1 MKNQTLVKNSKVA
14 FLLLPSRLLLFLL
27 FQLGIAAILNSF
39 EESVKYWILIA
50 TLTNIS
56 SILFLYILLKKE
68 QIRFFTIFSFSKL
81 HWKKDLLIF
90 LVLTLL
96 CGPLVFIPNMLLSNY
111 FWGDMAIPT
120 TMLFQTIPMG
130 LITILL
136 ILFPITI
143 ALAELYTYFG
153 YIMPRIANS
162 LKRKWI
168 AILLPVIF
176 LSIQHCTLPLILD
189 PKFILYRAFMFSPF
203 ALLIGISI
211 YKRPRL
217 FPYFAIMHG
226 IMDFF
231 TVVMYFQIK

>member
-14 FLLLPSRLLLFLL
+14 FLLLPSRLLLFLV

-50 TLTNIS
+50 TMTNFT
-56 SILFLYILLKKE
+56 SILFLYLLLKKE
-68 QIRFFTIFSFSKL
+68 QIRFFSIFSFSKL
-81 HWKKDLLIF
+81 HWKRDLLIF
-90 LVLTLL
+90 LALTLL
-96 CGPLVFIPNMLLSNY
+96 CGPLVFIPNILLSYILLGNI
-111 FWGDMAIPT
+111 AVPT
-120 TMLFQTIPMG
+120 SILFQSIPISM
-130 LITILL
+130 IYLL
-136 ILFPITI
+136 MILFPITI

-153 YIMPRIANS
+153 YIMPRIAS
-162 LKRKWI
+162 VVKRKWI

-189 PKFILYRAFMFSPF
+189 PNFILYRALMFLPF

-231 TVVMYFQIK
+231 TVVMYFQIQ